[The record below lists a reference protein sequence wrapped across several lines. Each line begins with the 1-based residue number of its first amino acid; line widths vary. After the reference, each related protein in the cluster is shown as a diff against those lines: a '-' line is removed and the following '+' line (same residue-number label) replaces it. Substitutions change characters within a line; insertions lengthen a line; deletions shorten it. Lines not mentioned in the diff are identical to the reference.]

1 MSPDPTP
8 DDAIAAWLT
17 TPEQA
22 ARISPTLDLAE
33 LRRLAEAA
41 TPGPWYGADELSL
54 LIENERATEDIPYL
68 AAANPAVVLALL
80 DAASERDALAA
91 KVERVRAVHA
101 RYFDLDGRP
110 GYDDTDPEP
119 EDVWRFD
126 RDFRSALDEEPQ
138 P

>member
-54 LIENERATEDIPYL
+54 LIENERATEDIPFGRWSAYD
-68 AAANPAVVLALL
+68 
-80 DAASERDALAA
+80 DARACLGDAL
-91 KVERVRAVHA
+91 R
-101 RYFDLDGRP
+101 GTP
-110 GYDDTDPEP
+110 
-119 EDVWRFD
+119 
-126 RDFRSALDEEPQ
+126 
-138 P
+138 